1 LDREQNGRTL
11 WIYGDSFAV
20 DWKVDWGWQR
30 QVAVMLD
37 VDRVVNQACAGSS
50 NEWSAMQLRDNKQ
63 KPGDIVIFFTTENT
77 RQWFFEDRPHLSNLA
92 SIVDTQDAKE
102 LERAEPEKYRA
113 IMDYWLHLQRDDID
127 QLRMEQMIDSIRV
140 QTIEG
145 ELRLLLIP
153 SFMSNITWTDLTP
166 VHGNMTFSVCDG
178 EFTNENEMI
187 QWYNQSIDTR
197 ANHMTQANHSVFA
210 RKLVVSLDEG
220 KPLDLE
226 SGFDREFLTHRDKLS
241 HPGLC
246 AELVE
251 MAKQPGNTIPE

>member
-1 LDREQNGRTL
+1 MDRKQNGRTL

-37 VDRVVNQACAGSS
+37 VDRVVNQACAGAS
-50 NEWSAMQLRDNKQ
+50 NEWSAMQLRDDRQ

-92 SIVDTQDAKE
+92 SITDTQDAKE
-102 LERAEPEKYRA
+102 LERAEPDKYRA

-153 SFMSNITWTDLTP
+153 SFMSNISMD
-166 VHGNMTFSVCDG
+166 
-178 EFTNENEMI
+178 
-187 QWYNQSIDTR
+187 
-197 ANHMTQANHSVFA
+197 
-210 RKLVVSLDEG
+210 
-220 KPLDLE
+220 
-226 SGFDREFLTHRDKLS
+226 
-241 HPGLC
+241 
-246 AELVE
+246 
-251 MAKQPGNTIPE
+251 

>member
-1 LDREQNGRTL
+1 MSRTL

-20 DWKVDWGWQR
+20 DWNVDWGWQR
-30 QVAVMLD
+30 QAAALLD
-37 VDRVVNQACAGSS
+37 VDRVVNQACAGAS
-50 NEWSAMQLRDNKQ
+50 NEWSAMQLRNDRQ
-63 KPGDIVIFFTTENT
+63 KPDDIVIFFTTENT

-92 SIVDTQDAKE
+92 SITDTQDAKQ
-102 LERAEPEKYRA
+102 LEQAEPDKYRA

-127 QLRMEQMIDSIRV
+127 ELRQQHMIDSIRV

-145 ELRLLLIP
+145 QLRLLLIP

-178 EFTNENEMI
+178 EFTNEHEMHL
-187 QWYNQSIDTR
+187 WYNQSIDTR
-197 ANHMTQANHSVFA
+197 ANHMTLANHTVFA

-226 SGFDREFLTHRDKLS
+226 SGFDREFLTHRDKLT
-241 HPGLC
+241 HPGVC

-251 MAKQPGNTIPE
+251 IARSPGNTIPK

>member
-1 LDREQNGRTL
+1 
-11 WIYGDSFAV
+11 
-20 DWKVDWGWQR
+20 
-30 QVAVMLD
+30 
-37 VDRVVNQACAGSS
+37 
-50 NEWSAMQLRDNKQ
+50 
-63 KPGDIVIFFTTENT
+63 
-77 RQWFFEDRPHLSNLA
+77 
-92 SIVDTQDAKE
+92 
-102 LERAEPEKYRA
+102 
-113 IMDYWLHLQRDDID
+113 
-127 QLRMEQMIDSIRV
+127 MEQMIDSIRV

-153 SFMSNITWTDLTP
+153 SFMSSITWTDLTP

-178 EFTNENEMI
+178 EFTNENEM
-187 QWYNQSIDTR
+187 QLWYNQSIDTR